1 MLNTSLRTA
10 GKEQGRKRLFTLIKI
25 AFLKR
30 NKTSDKLREIW
41 YVMTP
46 KCKDEYSFSKE

>member
-30 NKTSDKLREIW
+30 NKTSDKLRGKSG
-41 YVMTP
+41 M
-46 KCKDEYSFSKE
+46 